1 MANSEVTPNV
11 CGLKREDFQTTV
23 NGKKTDLFILKNSKG
38 NEVAITNYGGAIVA
52 LMVPDKDGKMANV
65 IMGHDNI
72 QDVINSPEP
81 YLSRLIG
88 RFGNRIA
95 KGKFTLHGKQYQV
108 PVNNGPNSLHGGK
121 DGFNVKV
128 WSPEQMNDQALALNY
143 VSPYGEEGYTGELK
157 VTVVY
162 TWTDDNEL
170 HIDYLATTNKKTIIN
185 LTNHAFIS
193 LAGTADPTPSVENVE
208 LQINADFY
216 LPIDTVSIPTGEI
229 RKVEGTPF
237 DFKVAKPIGRDINAD
252 DEQIKNGTGY
262 DHCYV
267 LNKNEEGE
275 LSLVAKA
282 HEPVSGRT
290 LEVYTTEPGVQLYTG
305 NFLSGFKGAHGATY
319 PERSAFCLE
328 CQHFPD
334 SPNRPYFPSV
344 VLDPGERYKQTTI
357 YKFGV
362 SK

>member
-1 MANSEVTPNV
+1 MANSEETPNV
-11 CGLKREDFQTTV
+11 CGLRREDFQTTV
-23 NGKKTDLFILKNSKG
+23 NGKKTDLFVLRNSKG

-52 LMVPDKDGKMANV
+52 LMVPDKDGNMGNV

-108 PVNNGPNSLHGGK
+108 AVNNGPNSLHGGK
-121 DGFNVKV
+121 NGFNVKV
-128 WSPEQMNDQALALNY
+128 WSPEQMNDHALALNY

-193 LAGTADPTPSVENVE
+193 LAGIADPTPSVENVE
-208 LQINADFY
+208 LQVNADFY
-216 LPIDTVSIPTGEI
+216 LPIDDVSIPTGEI

-237 DFKVAKPIGRDINAD
+237 DFRTAKPIGRDINAD
-252 DEQIKNGTGY
+252 DEQVKTVQALTTTSCSTRTRKASSHWQPKHTSPSAAAPSKCIPP
-262 DHCYV
+262 
-267 LNKNEEGE
+267 
-275 LSLVAKA
+275 SLAYNSTPA
-282 HEPVSGRT
+282 TSCPASRA
-290 LEVYTTEPGVQLYTG
+290 LTEPLTLSAQL
-305 NFLSGFKGAHGATY
+305 
-319 PERSAFCLE
+319 SAWSANT
-328 CQHFPD
+328 
-334 SPNRPYFPSV
+334 SPTLLT
-344 VLDPGERYKQTTI
+344 VLTSRR
-357 YKFGV
+357 
-362 SK
+362 